1 MLNELPVPVL
11 PGRRLRA
18 AAPVA
23 LLCLACD
30 TDAPVPVNPNP
41 RTWITE
47 PEYRFTSGSETG
59 VLFSH
64 VYLRADPNRDRVF
77 VIDRIDRQV
86 SAWTPDGSLIFV
98 VGRPG
103 DGPGEFMLPTRLH
116 FQDDGGF
123 YVREGYG
130 SRFTYYSTDGV
141 PTRTEPG
148 PGATASYQGLSV
160 SVEATAVAE
169 AYFVVPQTGLASA
182 TDSLVERYPVMRAR
196 RSGSGHWLP
205 PEPVFWMNNR
215 NRWHAVP
222 VKSRTAFFGQLFGD
236 YDLSGF
242 RPGVAVVARR
252 TQGPGVVELTEMN
265 PDGDTIWH
273 RHLQFEPIRLTPERT
288 RTEAEKLQL
297 QSTAFPGVSGL
308 ELRKAWEETLYRP
321 AHLPGAINLA
331 LTASGEVWL
340 STFEEL
346 DTLRVFYALRR
357 DDVARAPKRVLVPKW
372 LSVQDVT
379 DTHVWGIL
387 EDDLG
392 LPHVVGRRLVP
403 IGESVIE
410 VPIR

>member
-1 MLNELPVPVL
+1 MPVPIL
-11 PGRRLRA
+11 LGRRHHA
-18 AAPVA
+18 TPPVA
-23 LLCLACD
+23 LLFCLACGG
-30 TDAPVPVNPNP
+30 DAPAPGNTND
-41 RTWITE
+41 RTWLTE
-47 PEYRFTSGSETG
+47 PEYRFASGRETG

-64 VYLRADPNRDRVF
+64 VYLRADPYQDRVF

-98 VGRPG
+98 VGREG

-123 YVREGYG
+123 YVREGHG
-130 SRFTYYSTDGV
+130 SRFTYYTADGV
-141 PTRTEPG
+141 LTRTESG
-148 PGATASYQGLSV
+148 PRATASYRGSSV
-160 SVEATAVAE
+160 SVEATAGAD
-169 AYFVVPQTGLASA
+169 AYFVVPLTGMASA

-196 RSGSGHWLP
+196 RSDSGRWLP
-205 PEPVFWMNNR
+205 PEPVFWLNDR

-222 VKSRTAFFGQLFGD
+222 VRTRTAFFGQLFGD

-252 TQGPGVVELTEMN
+252 TRGAGVVELTEIN
-265 PDGDTIWH
+265 ADGDTIWH

-288 RTEAEKLQL
+288 RREAEKLQL
-297 QSTAFPGVSGL
+297 ETIAFPGMSGL
-308 ELRKAWEETLYRP
+308 EFRKAWEETLYRP
-321 AHLPGAINLA
+321 GHLPGAINLA

-357 DDVARAPKRVLVPKW
+357 GDVARGPKRVLLPKW

-379 DTHVWGIL
+379 DTHVWGIW

-403 IGESVIE
+403 PS
-410 VPIR
+410 